1 MTDYRVWKYKCD
13 LQNIG
18 IPLLPIKVGDVPN
31 INEIKHETGEIQNI
45 DEYLNQYG
53 SYPNKDMIYFSDNEG
68 NYWMCI
74 VIISK
79 DNQINETYYNLY
91 KLEITNIWYYEGQ
104 LDLLDKNLTTIKESE
119 IPKIE
124 TIQTTNTEINTIDE
138 YYNNTNIKSLYFID
152 ENRDYWRC
160 IIHNS
165 NSDLYRLI

>member
-18 IPLLPIKVGDVPN
+18 IPLLPIKVVDVPN
-31 INEIKHETGEIQNI
+31 INDIKHETGEIQNI

-119 IPKIE
+119 VPKIE
-124 TIQTTNTEINTIDE
+124 TIQTTKTEITTIDE

-152 ENRDYWRC
+152 KNRDYWRC